1 MARIIVLD
9 ELTANQIAAG
19 EVVERPSSVVKELV
33 ENSIDAGATAVRVDI
48 RGGGIKYIRVSD
60 NGCGIPPEDVAMAFE
75 RHATSKLRTADDLER
90 GITTNG
96 FRGEALAS
104 IASVSNLEM
113 ITKTGNSDSGTR
125 INISGGEIMNL
136 CPHGAPTGTT
146 ITVKDLFFNT
156 PARYKFLK
164 KDTYEGAAIA
174 ELLSRLALAHPEVAI
189 SLYSGGEKQFATT
202 GKGDLKETIYSIFG
216 TAIADNLVAV
226 SYQENS
232 VSIDGYIGLPAIA
245 RGNRANENMYC
256 NGRLFRS
263 KNMTT
268 ALEMGY
274 GTRLMKKQYP
284 FACVN
289 IRVAPW
295 AVDVNVHPQKTEV
308 RFAEEVKVADALR
321 HGVAEALAEGNS
333 IPDALLSAKK
343 QPRYTPAPD
352 PEVQQILADLQVE
365 EPRTPY
371 QPQTG
376 TSEPKTEKS
385 EPKSETSEPKT
396 DKSEAKPESN
406 DAVSNKT
413 TEMPPKAPEIAHT
426 EPVKPSVVP
435 PVEKQIHPEPSREPA
450 QEPQQETGNREFDHM
465 YYVGSL
471 WNTYLIFQRDKD
483 AILIDQH
490 AAHERIR
497 FERLLAEYRRGE
509 IEQQQML
516 FPITVSLTS
525 SEYAAVFSYSSQFD
539 SLGVD
544 FDDFGK
550 NTIVVRAIPTNAD
563 RDNFQE
569 TFVYMLDRLMSGQ
582 TVSAKPDTFLYKI
595 ACTGAVKANQPLDR
609 AEIDRL
615 VEDLKTLDNPF
626 NCPHGRPTAIKLTL
640 SDVEKMFRRI
650 L

>member
-1 MARIIVLD
+1 MARIIILD

-19 EVVERPSSVVKELV
+19 EVVERPASVVKELV

-60 NGCGIPPEDVAMAFE
+60 NGCGIASEDVAMAFE
-75 RHATSKLRTADDLER
+75 RHATSKLRTANDLER

-104 IASVSNLEM
+104 IAAVSNLEM
-113 ITKTGNSDSGTR
+113 ITKTEDSDSGTR
-125 INISGGEIMNL
+125 INISGGEVMNL

-174 ELLSRLALAHPEVAI
+174 ELLSRLALARPEVAI
-189 SLYSGGEKQFATT
+189 SLYSGGDKQFATT
-202 GKGDLKETIYSIFG
+202 GNGDLKETIYSIFG
-216 TAIADNLVAV
+216 AAIADNLVAV
-226 SYQENS
+226 CYQENS
-232 VSIDGYIGLPAIA
+232 VSIDGYIGIPAIA
-245 RGNRANENMYC
+245 RGNRANEILYC

-284 FACVN
+284 FACLN

-321 HGVAEALAEGNS
+321 HAVADALAEKNS
-333 IPDALLSAKK
+333 IPDALLSAKR
-343 QPRYTPAPD
+343 QPAYTPAPD
-352 PEVQQILADLQVE
+352 PEVQQILAELRVE
-365 EPRTPY
+365 EPKASYER
-371 QPQTG
+371 
-376 TSEPKTEKS
+376 KTVEF
-385 EPKSETSEPKT
+385 EQKT
-396 DKSEAKPESN
+396 VLN
-406 DAVSNKT
+406 DADSNKT
-413 TEMPPKAPEIAHT
+413 TEMPSTAPEITHT
-426 EPVKPSVVP
+426 EPVKASVVP
-435 PVEKQIHPEPSREPA
+435 PMEEPIPVDLSQESPREIQPVA
-450 QEPQQETGNREFDHM
+450 GNREFDHM
-465 YYVGSL
+465 DYVGSL

-497 FERLLAEYRRGE
+497 FERLLAEYRSGE

-525 SEYAAVFSYSSQFD
+525 SEYAAVFSYSSQFE

-544 FDDFGK
+544 FEDFGK

-563 RDNFQE
+563 TDNFPE

-582 TVSAKPDTFLYKI
+582 TVSAKPETFLYKI
-595 ACTGAVKANQPLDR
+595 ACTGAVKANQRLDR
-609 AEIDRL
+609 TEIDRL

-640 SDVEKMFRRI
+640 SDMEKMFRRI